1 MRSKSMAGHLAH
13 RALNGAVAIGL
24 ALGLGAAQA
33 QAPAPSSDKWPSK
46 PIRLVVTFSP
56 GGSSDIAAR
65 TIAVPLSAKL
75 GQSVV
80 VDNKPGAGGTIGAAE
95 VARAAPDGYT
105 LLMSNTTPISLSPNM
120 LSPAPYDPIK
130 GFAHVGLVATVPDV
144 IMVHPSVPVNN
155 LDELVA
161 WIRKQ
166 DKPVNYGSGGI
177 GSIGHIL
184 GETFK
189 KEQNLKIE
197 HVGYRG
203 SSPMI
208 TDLLAGT
215 LQFSFDTLPQNV
227 PHIKAEKLR
236 PLAVTSRT
244 RSHVAPD
251 IPTVVEAGLPYLVSE
266 NFIGVSAPANLPAP
280 VLTKLHAAIRTS
292 LDDPQLVTR
301 LNELGLTVRKMS
313 QAEFATF
320 VQQQVEGWAEP
331 VKASGATLN

>member
-1 MRSKSMAGHLAH
+1 MAGRFSL
-13 RALNGAVAIGL
+13 LGL
-24 ALGLGAAQA
+24 ALALGIAGAAQA
-33 QAPAPSSDKWPSK
+33 QDKWPSK

-65 TIAVPLSAKL
+65 TIAVPLGAKL
-75 GQSVV
+75 GQTIV

-95 VARAAPDGYT
+95 VARSTPDGYT
-105 LLMSNTTPISLSPNM
+105 LLMSNTTPISLSPGM
-120 LSPAPYDPIK
+120 LTPPPYDPVK
-130 GFAHVGLVATVPDV
+130 NFVHVGLVATVPDV
-144 IMVHPSVPVNN
+144 IMVHPSVPAKN

-189 KEQNLKIE
+189 KELNLKIE

-227 PHIKAEKLR
+227 PHIKAGNLR
-236 PLAVTSRT
+236 PLAVTT
-244 RSHVAPD
+244 RQRSALLPD
-251 IPTVVEAGLPYLVSE
+251 LPTVAEANMPSLVAE
-266 NFIGVSAPANLPAP
+266 NFIGISAPSGTPDS
-280 VLTKLHAAIRTS
+280 VVRRLHAAIQES
-292 LDDPQLVTR
+292 LDDPDLVKK
-301 LNELGLTVRKMS
+301 LGDYGMILRKMPHADF
-313 QAEFATF
+313 QKF
-320 VQQQVEGWAEP
+320 VSDQVRAWEP
-331 VKASGATLN
+331 LVKASGAKLN

>member
-1 MRSKSMAGHLAH
+1 
-13 RALNGAVAIGL
+13 
-24 ALGLGAAQA
+24 
-33 QAPAPSSDKWPSK
+33 
-46 PIRLVVTFSP
+46 
-56 GGSSDIAAR
+56 
-65 TIAVPLSAKL
+65 
-75 GQSVV
+75 VV

-227 PHIKAEKLR
+227 PHIKAGNLR
-236 PLAVTSRT
+236 PLAVTT
-244 RSHVAPD
+244 RQRSALLPELA
-251 IPTVVEAGLPYLVSE
+251 TVVEAKMPYLVAE
-266 NFIGVSAPANLPAP
+266 NFIGISAPAGTPPAI
-280 VLTKLHAAIRTS
+280 VQRLHAALTAAQGS
-292 LDDPQLVTR
+292 EAVTKQFAS
-301 LNELGLTVRKMS
+301 EGAAVVKMS
-313 QAEFATF
+313 PEEFGKFMVTEMNKWERVVKEGGIKAE
-320 VQQQVEGWAEP
+320 
-331 VKASGATLN
+331 